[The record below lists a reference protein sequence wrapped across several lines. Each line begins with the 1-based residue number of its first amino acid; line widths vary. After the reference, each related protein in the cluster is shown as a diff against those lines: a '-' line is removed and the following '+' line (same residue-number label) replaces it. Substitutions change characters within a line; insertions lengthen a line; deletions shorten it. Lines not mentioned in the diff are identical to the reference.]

1 MFLSFLNVYFVC
13 LYQKYTTL
21 HKILQHKKT
30 YIDKNNHKCIIC
42 RIKLGGIMT
51 KLKEYLFRKEKKMT
65 VFARELEMSS
75 GYLTQI
81 VKGNIIPSK
90 RLAREISQATG
101 GEVTVEDLLKKE
113 KDNE

>member
-1 MFLSFLNVYFVC
+1 
-13 LYQKYTTL
+13 
-21 HKILQHKKT
+21 
-30 YIDKNNHKCIIC
+30 
-42 RIKLGGIMT
+42 MT